1 MNSLDFNS
9 QTGRQDF
16 LQLLVTQLQN
26 QDPLEPV
33 GQEDML
39 QQLAQFSM
47 LEGVEELNANFS
59 QLLKLQE
66 LNEGANLV
74 GRTVRYESA
83 ATGEVEEGFV
93 SEARVSGGQLMFV
106 IEGEDVSLD
115 QIEGVLA
122 TAA

>member
-1 MNSLDFNS
+1 MNNLDFNAR
-9 QTGRQDF
+9 TGRQDF

-47 LEGVEELNANFS
+47 LEGVEELNANFA

-83 ATGEVEEGFV
+83 AGPVQEGFV
-93 SEARVSGGQLMFV
+93 SEARVNQGELIFV
-106 IEGEDVSLD
+106 IDGEDVTLD

-122 TAA
+122 SAA